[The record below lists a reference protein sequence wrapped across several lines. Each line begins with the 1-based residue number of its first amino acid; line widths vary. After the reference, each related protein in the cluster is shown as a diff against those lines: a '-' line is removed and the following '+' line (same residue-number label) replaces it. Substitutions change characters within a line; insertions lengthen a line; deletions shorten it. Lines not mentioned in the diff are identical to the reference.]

1 MKCVEVLSFALNAP
15 LQAESRTAELSSLLN
30 KVQSEDAALKDSLAK
45 LGSMNEGLAQDKVD
59 LNTYIHQ
66 VCVKVATVSSPV
78 TVGGR
83 NSSQTTQKSNRNTS
97 PCFHC
102 LLNFS
107 LNNFIFF

>member
-1 MKCVEVLSFALNAP
+1 M
-15 LQAESRTAELSSLLN
+15 LN

-66 VCVKVATVSSPV
+66 VCVKMGTVSSPV
-78 TVGGR
+78 TAGFKIVVKQ
-83 NSSQTTQKSNRNTS
+83 NKKSSGNTS
-97 PCFHC
+97 PLIHF

-107 LNNFIFF
+107 LNNFSL

>member
-1 MKCVEVLSFALNAP
+1 MP

-66 VCVKVATVSSPV
+66 VCVWTLCPALCVIS
-78 TVGGR
+78 
-83 NSSQTTQKSNRNTS
+83 
-97 PCFHC
+97 
-102 LLNFS
+102 LLVF
-107 LNNFIFF
+107 LIGLYYT